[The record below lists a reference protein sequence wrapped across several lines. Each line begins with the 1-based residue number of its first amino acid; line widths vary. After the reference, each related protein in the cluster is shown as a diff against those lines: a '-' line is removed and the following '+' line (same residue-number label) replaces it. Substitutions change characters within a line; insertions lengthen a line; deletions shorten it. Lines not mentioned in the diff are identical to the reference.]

1 MMHFKKNI
9 YITFIENSCKLK
21 HVMMGRCIKYMN
33 CVTFKRDICFWQ
45 PMPLKLS
52 IYVDACFS
60 DAAQ

>member
-1 MMHFKKNI
+1 MMHFKRNI

-21 HVMMGRCIKYMN
+21 HVMMGGCIKYMN

-52 IYVDACFS
+52 MYLDACFS

>member
-21 HVMMGRCIKYMN
+21 HVMMERCIKYMN

-52 IYVDACFS
+52 MYVDACFS